1 MLQSACQ
8 ESQDKEDEYNEGEE
22 GGDGIDGIEEKNLLA
37 LPCLGWHR

>member
-37 LPCLGWHR
+37 LSCLGWHR